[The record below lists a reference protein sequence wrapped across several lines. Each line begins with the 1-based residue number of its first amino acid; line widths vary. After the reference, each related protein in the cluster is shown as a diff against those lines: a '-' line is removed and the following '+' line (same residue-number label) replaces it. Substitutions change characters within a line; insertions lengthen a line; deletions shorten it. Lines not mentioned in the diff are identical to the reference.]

1 MNIIAIMGPHGVF
14 YKDEPIKE
22 LESALVAQGFQIIW
36 PQNSVD
42 LLKFIEH
49 NPRIC
54 GVIFDW
60 DEYSL
65 DLCSDINQL
74 NEYLP
79 LYAFINTHS
88 TMDVSVQDMR
98 MALWFFEYALGQA
111 EDIAIRMRQYTD
123 EYLDNITP
131 PFTKAL
137 FTYVKER
144 KYTFCTPGHMGGTAY
159 QKSPVGCL
167 FYDFFGG
174 NTLKADVS
182 ISVTELGSLL
192 DHTGPH
198 LEAEE
203 YIARTFGAEQSYIV
217 TNGTSTS
224 NKIVGMYA
232 APSGSTL
239 LIDRNCHK
247 SLAHLLMM
255 NDVVPVWLKPTRN
268 ALGILGGIPR
278 REFTR
283 DSIEEKVAATTQA
296 QWPVHAVIT
305 NSTYDGL
312 CYNAR
317 RVEELLGQSVDRM
330 HFDEAWYGYARFN
343 PIYKDRFAMY
353 GNPADHKPTDMTVF
367 ATQSTHK
374 LLAALSQAS
383 FIHIREGKKNVDHSR
398 FNESFMM
405 QASTSPN
412 YPIIASNDITAA
424 MMDGKGGKALTD
436 ESIHEAVA
444 FRQLMAKLN
453 ADFAD
458 QGEWFFNC
466 WQPDFVKD
474 AEGKKI
480 AFRLAN
486 PEYLA
491 TEPECWVLHPND
503 AWHGF
508 GDIEDGYCMLDPI
521 KVSITTPGI
530 GPDGL
535 GKMGVPASILS
546 AYLTA
551 NGIIPEKTTDFTV
564 LMLFSIGITKGKWGT
579 LIDTLIKFKEDYDNN
594 TALEEV
600 LPDVVKAA
608 PQRYTGMGLRDLCEE
623 MFAAMKELKTTE
635 FMSEGFAVLPHP
647 DMSPAAAYEQLV
659 LDNVEKVDLDGVA
672 ERTLA
677 TGIVPYPPGIPL
689 IMPGENAGP
698 ADGPALGYLKALEGF
713 DRQFPAFEHDS
724 HGVEVENGK
733 YYVTVLKK

>member
-1 MNIIAIMGPHGVF
+1 MILFEKLLPPMFKALAKFFSMNIPGTPSYRRYCFMKAP
-14 YKDEPIKE
+14 
-22 LESALVAQGFQIIW
+22 
-36 PQNSVD
+36 VD
-42 LLKFIEH
+42 
-49 NPRIC
+49 
-54 GVIFDW
+54 
-60 DEYSL
+60 
-65 DLCSDINQL
+65 
-74 NEYLP
+74 
-79 LYAFINTHS
+79 
-88 TMDVSVQDMR
+88 
-98 MALWFFEYALGQA
+98 
-111 EDIAIRMRQYTD
+111 
-123 EYLDNITP
+123 
-131 PFTKAL
+131 
-137 FTYVKER
+137 
-144 KYTFCTPGHMGGTAY
+144 AY
-159 QKSPVGCL
+159 
-167 FYDFFGG
+167 FDFFGE
-174 NTLKADVS
+174 NLFRSDLS
-182 ISVTELGSLL
+182 ISSASLVL
-192 DHTGPH
+192 CLIIPDRSSS
-198 LEAEE
+198 EKYA
-203 YIARTFGAEQSYIV
+203 AKVFGAHRTYHV
-217 TNGTSTS
+217 TNGSSTS
-224 NKIVGMYA
+224 NRVIFMACVTHNQVA
-232 APSGSTL
+232 L
-239 LIDRNCHK
+239 CDRNCHK
-247 SLAHLLMM
+247 SIEQAMTMSGAIPNYMM
-255 NDVVPVWLKPTRN
+255 PLRN
-268 ALGILGGIPR
+268 FYGIIGLIPPQALQAEAIKKTISENSLI
-278 REFTR
+278 TKDI
-283 DSIEEKVAATTQA
+283 DST
-296 QWPVHAVIT
+296 PVHAIVT

-458 QGEWFFNC
+458 RANGSLTAGSLILLKTLKARKLL
-466 WQPDFVKD
+466 FVWP
-474 AEGKKI
+474 I
-480 AFRLAN
+480 
-486 PEYLA
+486 
-491 TEPECWVLHPND
+491 PNTWLPNRMLGPASHD

-608 PQRYTGMGLRDLCEE
+608 PQRYAGMGLRDLCEE

>member
-98 MALWFFEYALGQA
+98 MALWFLNMRWGRRKISPFVCVSTPTNILITLHRRSRKPCLPTLKSGSTPLYAG
-111 EDIAIRMRQYTD
+111 
-123 EYLDNITP
+123 
-131 PFTKAL
+131 
-137 FTYVKER
+137 
-144 KYTFCTPGHMGGTAY
+144 AY
-159 QKSPVGCL
+159 GRHRISKSPVGCL

-312 CYNAR
+312 LYNTDWIKQTLD
-317 RVEELLGQSVDRM
+317 VPSI
-330 HFDEAWYGYARFN
+330 HFDSAWVPYTHFH
-343 PIYKDRFAMY
+343 PIY
-353 GNPADHKPTDMTVF
+353 
-367 ATQSTHK
+367 Q
-374 LLAALSQAS
+374 
-383 FIHIREGKKNVDHSR
+383 GK
-398 FNESFMM
+398 
-405 QASTSPN
+405 
-412 YPIIASNDITAA
+412 
-424 MMDGKGGKALTD
+424 
-436 ESIHEAVA
+436 
-444 FRQLMAKLN
+444 
-453 ADFAD
+453 
-458 QGEWFFNC
+458 
-466 WQPDFVKD
+466 
-474 AEGKKI
+474 
-480 AFRLAN
+480 
-486 PEYLA
+486 
-491 TEPECWVLHPND
+491 
-503 AWHGF
+503 
-508 GDIEDGYCMLDPI
+508 
-521 KVSITTPGI
+521 
-530 GPDGL
+530 
-535 GKMGVPASILS
+535 
-546 AYLTA
+546 
-551 NGIIPEKTTDFTV
+551 
-564 LMLFSIGITKGKWGT
+564 
-579 LIDTLIKFKEDYDNN
+579 
-594 TALEEV
+594 
-600 LPDVVKAA
+600 VV
-608 PQRYTGMGLRDLCEE
+608 
-623 MFAAMKELKTTE
+623 
-635 FMSEGFAVLPHP
+635 
-647 DMSPAAAYEQLV
+647 
-659 LDNVEKVDLDGVA
+659 
-672 ERTLA
+672 
-677 TGIVPYPPGIPL
+677 
-689 IMPGENAGP
+689 
-698 ADGPALGYLKALEGF
+698 
-713 DRQFPAFEHDS
+713 
-724 HGVEVENGK
+724 
-733 YYVTVLKK
+733 